1 MDNVSSNALSAMVRK
16 AQSKSRLRIKKPFP
30 LKKLKPWLYLLP
42 AVLSIGY
49 WVYRPLL
56 QTFQLS
62 FYEWNMLPTSPKEF
76 MGFKNYELLL
86 TLPDMAQALIN
97 TLLYTVGVMPF
108 SLLLPIAIAIATD
121 NIGKRSRNMYRA
133 LVFVPMIMAPVAVS
147 SLWSWLMNPMGG
159 LINKMLQTLH
169 LVQEP
174 IRFFSDERFAIWS
187 ITFITGWKLIG
198 FSTLI
203 FSAAMTGINKEY
215 VEAAQMDR
223 ANRWQ
228 IIWHVLL
235 PLLSPTIL
243 FMAMLSTLFAAEWS
257 FSYVNVLTQG
267 GPLNST
273 TNIYYLLW
281 TYGFKTFSVGSSSAA
296 AVVVVLGSGLI
307 ALAFMKLSNKLSFHD
322 N

>member
-1 MDNVSSNALSAMVRK
+1 MNSGTIATTVSRNRPGAVERSGRR
-16 AQSKSRLRIKKPFP
+16 SRLRWIM
-30 LKKLKPWLYLLP
+30 PWLYLLP
-42 AVLSIGY
+42 AIVSIGY

-56 QTFQLS
+56 QTVQLS
-62 FYEWNMLPTSPKEF
+62 FYEWNMLPTSPKVY
-76 MGFKNYELLL
+76 MGLKNYKLLF
-86 TLPDMAQALIN
+86 TLPDMSQALTN
-97 TLLYTVGVMPF
+97 TLIYTVGVMPF
-108 SLLLPIAIAIATD
+108 SLIIPIAIAIATD
-121 NIGKRSRNMYRA
+121 NIGKRSRTLYRA

-159 LINKMLQTLH
+159 LINKL
-169 LVQEP
+169 LVSSHIVHDP
-174 IRFFSDERFAIWS
+174 IGFFSDSHWAIWS

-203 FSAAMTGINKEY
+203 FSAALSGMNKEY
-215 VEAAQMDR
+215 VEAARMDR

-235 PLLSPTIL
+235 PLLSPTII

-257 FSYVNVLTQG
+257 FSYINVLTQG
-267 GPLNST
+267 GPIGST

-296 AVVVVLGSGLI
+296 AVLVVLGSSII
-307 ALAFMKLSNKLSFHD
+307 AIGFMKLSSKLSFYD